1 MTVPDRPRLAFG
13 SWPTPLVRA
22 SRLEGRL
29 GCGPLLVKRDDLSGF
44 AVAGSKTRPLEYLL
58 GGAVADGHDTLVVGG
73 VATSSFCQGAAVAA
87 RAAGL
92 DCNIVLP
99 GEPPAPAAANLALAL
114 ACGARVSF
122 SGGPRAELDDR
133 IRDRATELN
142 RTGRSAVAVPRG
154 GASALGCLGFV
165 RAARELSD
173 QLAALGHDRARIVLA
188 VGSGG
193 SIAGLAV
200 GAGLIGAG
208 WTITGV
214 SVSRPLPELSTHLR
228 ALADGCAGLLG
239 VTGPVAFA
247 PSVLQAP
254 GGLHG
259 EPESSTA
266 EERAAALLALETEG
280 LLLEADYTL
289 VHGSPREPLWEYI
302 TSSPVARANLS
313 FMTTR
318 FGLHGH
324 THLPIVWAEDDG
336 RIELIS
342 PADGSTFDLRGRALL
357 NPGSVGQPR
366 DGIPDAGY
374 MVIDSD
380 ADRVSWHRVPYDIE
394 AVQARM
400 RKVGLPSRL
409 VERLTYG
416 V

>member
-1 MTVPDRPRLAFG
+1 MTLPDQPRLAFG

-92 DCNIVLP
+92 DCHIVLP

-133 IRDRATELN
+133 IRDRAAELN
-142 RTGRSAVAVPRG
+142 RAGRSAVAVPRG

-228 ALADGCAGLLG
+228 ALADGCAELLG
-239 VTGPVAFA
+239 LTGRVAFA

-254 GGLHG
+254 GGLHS
-259 EPESSTA
+259 EPKSSTA

-280 LLLEADYTL
+280 LLLDAHYTAPAFAIALRQLEQEGPPVVFWHTGGL
-289 VHGSPREPLWEYI
+289 VG
-302 TSSPVARANLS
+302 A
-313 FMTTR
+313 
-318 FGLHGH
+318 
-324 THLPIVWAEDDG
+324 
-336 RIELIS
+336 IS
-342 PADGSTFDLRGRALL
+342 AFLTA
-357 NPGSVGQPR
+357 
-366 DGIPDAGY
+366 GIDRDAGAA
-374 MVIDSD
+374 I
-380 ADRVSWHRVPYDIE
+380 A
-394 AVQARM
+394 ARPNGG
-400 RKVGLPSRL
+400 RP
-409 VERLTYG
+409 
-416 V
+416 